1 VLNKIINGVN
11 KMNTA
16 IKIMDEMIKFLS
28 EEATKEQESNN
39 LIRYYVV
46 KEQISIVKI
55 LKVRIQMENKKGK
68 KCNQ

>member
-1 VLNKIINGVN
+1 
-11 KMNTA
+11 MNTA
-16 IKIMDEMIKFLS
+16 IKIMDDMIKFLS

-55 LKVRIQMENKKGK
+55 LKVRIQMENREVT

>member
-1 VLNKIINGVN
+1 
-11 KMNTA
+11 MNTA